1 MTIAQSL
8 IAFLAAAALLTITPG
23 VDTAMVLRAAA
34 VEGRRPA
41 AFAAIG
47 IGMGCLVWGAA
58 VALGLGAL
66 LTASQAAYTALKW
79 IGAAYLVYLGVRL
92 LWKPRERFVI
102 DAGGAAAGGGALTSL
117 RRGLFTNLLN
127 PKVGVFY
134 VTFLPQFTPVGVGV
148 GVGGYSFLL
157 ACIHVVLGL
166 VWFAFLISA
175 TAPLRAFLAR
185 PKAVKTMDRLTGG
198 VFIAFG
204 AGLALSRR
212 A

>member
-8 IAFLAAAALLTITPG
+8 IAFLAAAGLLTITPG

-34 VEGRRPA
+34 VEGRKPA

-79 IGAAYLVYLGVRL
+79 VGAAYLVYLGVRL
-92 LWKPRERFVI
+92 MWKPRERFVI
-102 DAGGAAAGGGALTSL
+102 EAGGEAATGGGLTSL

-134 VTFLPQFTPVGVGV
+134 VTFLPQFTPVGV

>member
-8 IAFLAAAALLTITPG
+8 IAFLAAASLLTITPG

-79 IGAAYLVYLGVRL
+79 VGAAYLVYLGVRL
-92 LWKPRERFVI
+92 MWKPRERFVI
-102 DAGGAAAGGGALTSL
+102 DADGEATTGGALTSL

-134 VTFLPQFTPVGVGV
+134 VTFLPQFTPVGVS
-148 GVGGYSFLL
+148 VGGYTFML
-157 ACIHVVLGL
+157 AGIHVVLGL
-166 VWFAFLISA
+166 AWFALLISA

-185 PKAVKTMDRLTGG
+185 PKAVKTMDRVTGG

-212 A
+212 G

>member
-1 MTIAQSL
+1 M
-8 IAFLAAAALLTITPG
+8 P
-23 VDTAMVLRAAA
+23 
-34 VEGRRPA
+34 
-41 AFAAIG
+41 
-47 IGMGCLVWGAA
+47 
-58 VALGLGAL
+58 
-66 LTASQAAYTALKW
+66 
-79 IGAAYLVYLGVRL
+79 
-92 LWKPRERFVI
+92 
-102 DAGGAAAGGGALTSL
+102 
-117 RRGLFTNLLN
+117 
-127 PKVGVFY
+127 
-134 VTFLPQFTPVGVGV
+134 VGV

>member
-66 LTASQAAYTALKW
+66 LTASQAAYSALKW

-92 LWKPRERFVI
+92 MWKPRERLVI
-102 DAGGAAAGGGALTSL
+102 DAGGAAATGGALTSL

-127 PKVGVFY
+127 PKIGVFY
-134 VTFLPQFTPVGVGV
+134 VTFLPQFTPVGVS
-148 GVGGYSFLL
+148 VGGYSFML

-185 PKAVKTMDRLTGG
+185 PKAVKTMDRVTGG

>member
-8 IAFLAAAALLTITPG
+8 IAFLAAASLLTITPG

-47 IGMGCLVWGAA
+47 IGMGCLVWGAT

-92 LWKPRERFVI
+92 MWKPRERFVI

-148 GVGGYSFLL
+148 GGYTFML

-185 PKAVKTMDRLTGG
+185 PNAVKTMDRLTGG

>member
-8 IAFLAAAALLTITPG
+8 IAFLAAAGLLTITPG

-66 LTASQAAYTALKW
+66 LTASQGAYTALKW
-79 IGAAYLVYLGVRL
+79 VGAAYLVYLGVRL
-92 LWKPRERFVI
+92 MWKPRERFVI
-102 DAGGAAAGGGALTSL
+102 EAGGASASGGALTSL

-134 VTFLPQFTPVGVGV
+134 VTFLPQFTPVGVS
-148 GVGGYSFLL
+148 VGGYSFLL

-212 A
+212 D